1 MSQTT
6 LTLPYVFTV
15 TIWSSLH
22 FWTDLFGVGQLGWN
36 TSSSSVSMLSILHS
50 GTRHFL
56 SPSCDRRRF
65 QLLLRLPELRDRR
78 RQGERQG
85 EGRGDILGERR
96 GESRGD
102 ARILELVCKEKT
114 SIIFPYLTQHRV
126 RKAVLTFI
134 LIVFV
139 DFKYFLYNMFFGVI

>member
-1 MSQTT
+1 MRILKEFLGEGTGLLMEFWGLRVLWLFKGRWPLQ
-6 LTLPYVFTV
+6 
-15 TIWSSLH
+15 SL
-22 FWTDLFGVGQLGWN
+22 LFGVGQLGWN

-102 ARILELVCKEKT
+102 ARILEFVEED
-114 SIIFPYLTQHRV
+114 LTDRV
-126 RKAVLTFI
+126 
-134 LIVFV
+134 LIST
-139 DFKYFLYNMFFGVI
+139 GG

>member
-1 MSQTT
+1 MRILKEFLGEGTGRLMEFWGLRVLWLFKGRWPLQ
-6 LTLPYVFTV
+6 
-15 TIWSSLH
+15 SL
-22 FWTDLFGVGQLGWN
+22 LFGVGQLGWN

-102 ARILELVCKEKT
+102 ARILEFVEED
-114 SIIFPYLTQHRV
+114 LTDRV
-126 RKAVLTFI
+126 
-134 LIVFV
+134 LIST
-139 DFKYFLYNMFFGVI
+139 GG

>member
-1 MSQTT
+1 
-6 LTLPYVFTV
+6 
-15 TIWSSLH
+15 
-22 FWTDLFGVGQLGWN
+22 
-36 TSSSSVSMLSILHS
+36 MLSILHS

-102 ARILELVCKEKT
+102 ARILEFVCKEKT
-114 SIIFPYLTQHRV
+114 SIILQHRV

-139 DFKYFLYNMFFGVI
+139 DFKYFLYYMFFGVI